1 MAPYLIAVA
10 IKRSLAE
17 EFSWSVNPSAEV
29 NIEGIDAL
37 QDKLDL
43 RLFDVHFSLAQVAS
57 QLGIARVNFGSWS
70 VLKYVEE
77 PDFGP
82 DVPVKILFVLGTLVN
97 VEADFPDSYKWI
109 SIESVENLLFGS
121 SPSVGRVGP
130 LAFVGL
136 FHDYYGCRKWK
147 LPKILHGQEYP
158 PGITLVPM
166 RSRTLKPFHCTNLV
180 VVVSEGE
187 AIDNEELDII
197 KHGDALLVDPGC
209 SSQCHLEAYMV
220 GDKIREYSKK
230 GQNAGKL
237 REPYDTS
244 DSFPQKFQDMILVF
258 MKFDCA

>member
-1 MAPYLIAVA
+1 MLKQIFQTLINGYPL
-10 IKRSLAE
+10 R
-17 EFSWSVNPSAEV
+17 
-29 NIEGIDAL
+29 AL
-37 QDKLDL
+37 RICCLDQ
-43 RLFDVHFSLAQVAS
+43 AQVLA
-57 QLGIARVNFGSWS
+57 
-70 VLKYVEE
+70 
-77 PDFGP
+77 
-82 DVPVKILFVLGTLVN
+82 VLGL
-97 VEADFPDSYKWI
+97 
-109 SIESVENLLFGS
+109 
-121 SPSVGRVGP
+121 

-209 SSQCHLEAYMV
+209 SSQCHLEV
-220 GDKIREYSKK
+220 ETKSGNTPRKD
-230 GQNAGKL
+230 QNAGSGLTQCNKSNDPQAEASNDLYAPSLQACNTFGFLLIKL